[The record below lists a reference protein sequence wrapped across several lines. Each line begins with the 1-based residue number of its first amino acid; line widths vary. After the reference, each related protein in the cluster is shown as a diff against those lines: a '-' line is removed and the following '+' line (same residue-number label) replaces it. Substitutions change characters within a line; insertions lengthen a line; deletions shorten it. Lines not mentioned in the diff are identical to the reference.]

1 MKDNSVT
8 DFLSTMSNMSRR
20 TAKEYAIRLNSFRK
34 FVLAHYGEHITID
47 NLIVKVKEG
56 AENPYSVLNNYAAL
70 CDNADSGSTCK
81 PL

>member
-1 MKDNSVT
+1 MV
-8 DFLSTMSNMSRR
+8 
-20 TAKEYAIRLNSFRK
+20 
-34 FVLAHYGEHITID
+34 HYSEHITID